1 MSKEIEQVVDKSI
14 EEMNL
19 VKILSHGT
27 DESGPHEETEQ
38 DSEKVSETETGQV
51 QGYALTVK
59 DEFIDKIIDICIK
72 IRPESFLNFDKQES
86 PMFCCS
92 ANEVIIIPD
101 EHQLISAV
109 DPK

>member
-38 DSEKVSETETGQV
+38 DSV
-51 QGYALTVK
+51 
-59 DEFIDKIIDICIK
+59 
-72 IRPESFLNFDKQES
+72 
-86 PMFCCS
+86 
-92 ANEVIIIPD
+92 
-101 EHQLISAV
+101 
-109 DPK
+109 